1 MISAFPK
8 IFAIGTDYIK
18 DIFNEEVEV
27 TEKVDGSQFAFGKID
42 GEFFMRSRGKQIFPE
57 TSDKMFKEGVD
68 YALSIEPILSDN
80 TVCYC
85 EYLKSPRHNILT
97 YERTPKNHLI
107 LFAMSDNK
115 AKFEH
120 THAQLVAA
128 ATFLGIEVV
137 PLLYK
142 GRVDSP
148 EELLEFLE
156 KDSILGG
163 VSIEGIV
170 AKNFD
175 RPFLLGGQPIPLMA
189 GKFVSEKFKEVH
201 REQWGK
207 KHSIKG
213 KWETFLE
220 SFKTEARWHKAV
232 QHLKEAG
239 ELENAPRDIGKLIKE
254 IQSDIS
260 DEEKE
265 DIKEFL
271 WKEFGGQLLRHSTRG
286 FAEWYKEELMKN
298 SFKPA
303 S

>member
-1 MISAFPK
+1 M
-8 IFAIGTDYIK
+8 
-18 DIFNEEVEV
+18 
-27 TEKVDGSQFAFGKID
+27 
-42 GEFFMRSRGKQIFPE
+42 
-57 TSDKMFKEGVD
+57 
-68 YALSIEPILSDN
+68 
-80 TVCYC
+80 
-85 EYLKSPRHNILT
+85 LT
-97 YERTPKNHLI
+97 YERIPKNHLA
-107 LFAMSDNK
+107 LFAVSNGRDRFNHSHIELTGI
-115 AKFEH
+115 AKN
-120 THAQLVAA
+120 LD
-128 ATFLGIEVV
+128 IEVV

-148 EELLEFLE
+148 EELLELLE

-163 VSIEGIV
+163 VSVEGIV

-207 KHSIKG
+207 KFSTKG

>member
-1 MISAFPK
+1 MITAFPK

-42 GEFFMRSRGKQIFPE
+42 GEFFMRSKGRQIFPE
-57 TSDKMFKEGVD
+57 TPDKMFKEAVD
-68 YALSIEPILSDN
+68 YALSLEDKVEDN
-80 TVCYC
+80 TVYYC
-85 EYLKSPRHNILT
+85 EYLRTPRHNMLT
-97 YERTPKNHLI
+97 YERIPKNHLA
-107 LFAMSDNK
+107 LFAVSNGRDRFNHSHIELTGI
-115 AKFEH
+115 AKN
-120 THAQLVAA
+120 LD
-128 ATFLGIEVV
+128 IEVV

-148 EELLEFLE
+148 EELLELLE

-163 VSIEGIV
+163 VSVEGIV

-207 KHSIKG
+207 KFSTKG

-298 SFKPA
+298 SFKPV